1 MNKAISN
8 FPLAR
13 EEVIAL
19 LRRYNIT
26 PTRQRLVI
34 AQQLF
39 QKKQHVSAD
48 HILESVNAV
57 GGAVS
62 RATVYNTMALF
73 TSKGL
78 VREVLIDR
86 ERVFYDSNS
95 CPHHHVYNLDTGEL
109 NDIQGSL
116 ELNMEN
122 ITGLPEGFHVV
133 DTEVV
138 VKISQK

>member
-1 MNKAISN
+1 MNKAISS

-13 EEVIAL
+13 DEVIAL
-19 LRRYNIT
+19 LRQHGIT

-39 QKKQHVSAD
+39 QKQQHLSAD
-48 HILESVNAV
+48 HILESVNLA

-73 TSKGL
+73 SSKGL

-86 ERVFYDSNS
+86 ERVFYDSNN

-109 NDIQGSL
+109 KDIQGTL
-116 ELNMEN
+116 DMNIEN
-122 ITGLPEGFHVV
+122 FTGLPEGYRVV

-138 VKISQK
+138 VKISQN